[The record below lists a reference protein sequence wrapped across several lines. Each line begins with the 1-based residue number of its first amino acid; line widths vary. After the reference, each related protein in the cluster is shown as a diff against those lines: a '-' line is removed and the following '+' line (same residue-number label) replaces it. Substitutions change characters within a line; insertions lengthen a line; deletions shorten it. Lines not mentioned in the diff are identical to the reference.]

1 MRHDRCHLKKPT
13 MCRSRQLAEL
23 DRLPTAQRRRVL
35 GSSLAAVS
43 PEPRKITN
51 GKRKVSA
58 A

>member
-1 MRHDRCHLKKPT
+1 

-23 DRLPTAQRRRVL
+23 DRLPPAQRRRVL

-51 GKRKVSA
+51 GKRKESA